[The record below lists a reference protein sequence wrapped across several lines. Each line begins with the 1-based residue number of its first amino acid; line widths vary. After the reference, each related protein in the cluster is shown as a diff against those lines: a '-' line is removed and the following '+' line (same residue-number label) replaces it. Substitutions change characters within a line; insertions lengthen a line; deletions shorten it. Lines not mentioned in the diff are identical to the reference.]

1 MERCERCRAY
11 EDEVQLYDAIYEG
24 QVAFLCE
31 RCSIIEN
38 IPILN
43 KPTEERVRESEKLSG
58 VYERMKKIA
67 GIPEP
72 KKQDDL
78 LNKNRLIEI
87 ENNPSLESPKEQ
99 SINLIEHFHWEIM
112 KNRRRKGLS
121 QKQLGEQIG
130 EPEFSIEMLEKAMI
144 PKNPENIIIKL
155 ERFFHIKLKKIDEID
170 LILKKPEE
178 KPILLDEFG
187 NSLELIQEPKIE
199 SEENNEPIIELEDF
213 EKENFDFSKINANK
227 VKISDL
233 MKLHREK
240 IIGTE
245 QEKTQ
250 EQKKIQERQKIIE
263 ARKEEL
269 ITKKQKESKELNDIL
284 GGIELLK
291 KDIKEEDSSL
301 LQ

>member
-1 MERCERCRAY
+1 
-11 EDEVQLYDAIYEG
+11 
-24 QVAFLCE
+24 
-31 RCSIIEN
+31 
-38 IPILN
+38 
-43 KPTEERVRESEKLSG
+43 
-58 VYERMKKIA
+58 
-67 GIPEP
+67 
-72 KKQDDL
+72 
-78 LNKNRLIEI
+78 
-87 ENNPSLESPKEQ
+87 
-99 SINLIEHFHWEIM
+99 
-112 KNRRRKGLS
+112 
-121 QKQLGEQIG
+121 
-130 EPEFSIEMLEKAMI
+130 
-144 PKNPENIIIKL
+144 
-155 ERFFHIKLKKIDEID
+155 
-170 LILKKPEE
+170 
-178 KPILLDEFG
+178 
-187 NSLELIQEPKIE
+187 
-199 SEENNEPIIELEDF
+199 
-213 EKENFDFSKINANK
+213 

>member
-155 ERFFHIKLKKIDEID
+155 ERFFNIKLKKIDEID

-187 NSLELIQEPKIE
+187 NSLELIPEPKIE